1 MPKKAKSSKRRA
13 FYKSPPPKRAADI
26 LSADQKRAS
35 GILPEDPSLQ
45 TRSTPQRAS
54 GILPE
59 DPSLKAKS
67 VLPAGRRQHVADLP
81 HAHPVAT
88 SHFTLREDGSIGAPA
103 SGTACSKLPP
113 NAVLEAGAPPSTL
126 NPQPSTLPRLIFSS
140 EKIWLYCGNC
150 LELLDAIAAKYPDGR
165 FDAIFADPP
174 YFLSNGGITCHAGKM
189 VKVDKGDWD
198 KSRGPEL
205 NHEFNTEWL
214 RRCQRVLKPNGTIWV
229 TGTHHVIFSIGYALQ
244 QLGFKILNDIAW
256 EKPNPPPNLSCRYF
270 THSTETVLWAAKN
283 EKSKH
288 VFNYQEM
295 RKVTGKQMKTVW
307 RKEEFEGRAVLPRR
321 PDIGD
326 AQQRVPTVEDPQPST
341 NNPQLSPAW
350 TLSAPSTGEKSFG
363 KHPTQKPVTLVERC
377 LLASTDEGDLVL
389 DPFLGNGTTA
399 VASLRLKRGCVGIE
413 LDLHHVEIAARRADR
428 EIIEIW
434 LRNFRVRAEISV
446 IGRAELPLRHDP
458 QLSTLNP
465 QPSEID
471 LDLFSD
477 SINGSRAM
485 DDKPQVPTE
494 RIFHECKFVFL
505 SCAQVERGAV
515 VHTTVDIS
523 LQEAW
528 AKTPTGKK
536 RETTHVVRCETEIF
550 RVKSS

>member
-1 MPKKAKSSKRRA
+1 VTRKTQGVTGKTKP
-13 FYKSPPPKRAADI
+13 FYKSPPPQGWSSGFSLPKSGKQKSDK
-26 LSADQKRAS
+26 LKFELQPSA
-35 GILPEDPSLQ
+35 
-45 TRSTPQRAS
+45 
-54 GILPE
+54 
-59 DPSLKAKS
+59 
-67 VLPAGRRQHVADLP
+67 
-81 HAHPVAT
+81 
-88 SHFTLREDGSIGAPA
+88 HFTLREDGSIAPA
-103 SGTACSKLPP
+103 PFGVHASACPAQSETGGGDTLKR
-113 NAVLEAGAPPSTL
+113 GHQTPPST
-126 NPQPSTLPRLIFSS
+126 QVAPRLAFSDS
-140 EKIWLYCGNC
+140 ARGIWLYHGNC

-198 KSRGPEL
+198 VSRGPEL
-205 NHEFNTEWL
+205 NHEFNRAWL
-214 RRCQRVLKPNGTIWV
+214 ERCQRVLKPNGTIWV

-307 RKEEFEGRAVLPRR
+307 RDVTSDECRVTREEGASEITSPATRH
-321 PDIGD
+321 
-326 AQQRVPTVEDPQPST
+326 
-341 NNPQLSPAW
+341 LSPIW
-350 TLSAPSTGEKSFG
+350 TITAPGTDEKTHG
-363 KHPTQKPVTLVERC
+363 KHPTQKPTALVERC
-377 LLASTDEGDLVL
+377 LLASTNEGDLVL

-434 LRNFRVRAEISV
+434 LRHFRVRVEISV
-446 IGRAELPLRHDP
+446 FGRAGSPLHAAATRHSSRVTP
-458 QLSTLNP
+458 Q
-465 QPSEID
+465 ID

-528 AKTPTGKK
+528 AKTPNGKK
-536 RETTHVVRCETEIF
+536 RETTHIVRCETEIL
-550 RVKSS
+550 RIKSQ

>member
-1 MPKKAKSSKRRA
+1 VPKKSPKAEARIQNPEIRSGKTKP
-13 FYKSPPPKRAADI
+13 FYKSPPPKPKGRAA
-26 LSADQKRAS
+26 LSTLRSSSATEDGPRRQADQQVS
-35 GILPEDPSLQ
+35 PTNDI
-45 TRSTPQRAS
+45 
-54 GILPE
+54 
-59 DPSLKAKS
+59 
-67 VLPAGRRQHVADLP
+67 P
-81 HAHPVAT
+81 HAHLIAP
-88 SHFTLREDGSIGAPA
+88 SHFTLREDGQIQVGRAVPCAPSPENKPA
-103 SGTACSKLPP
+103 AGSGVPALPK
-113 NAVLEAGAPPSTL
+113 
-126 NPQPSTLPRLIFSS
+126 LIFSS
-140 EKIWLYCGNC
+140 DIPFVRLYCGNC

-198 KSRGPEL
+198 VSRGPEL

-244 QLGFKILNDIAW
+244 QLGYKILNDIAW

-288 VFNYQEM
+288 LFNYQEM

-307 RKEEFEGRAVLPRR
+307 RKEDIFTRINTNLPQIKN
-321 PDIGD
+321 PENPSESGSEEKKEIGD
-326 AQQRVPTVEDPQPST
+326 NSRQFASKAF
-341 NNPQLSPAW
+341 SPIW
-350 TLSAPSTGEKSFG
+350 TMSAPGSDEKTHG
-363 KHPTQKPVTLVERC
+363 KHPTQKPVALVERC
-377 LLASTDEGDLVL
+377 LLASTNEGDLVL

-399 VASLRLKRGCVGIE
+399 VASLRLKRGCVGVE
-413 LDLHHVEIAARRADR
+413 LDLYHIEIAARRADR

-434 LRNFRVRAEISV
+434 LRHFRIRIDISV
-446 IGRAELPLRHDP
+446 VGRAELLLRQAAQQHGP
-458 QLSTLNP
+458 TESQ
-465 QPSEID
+465 ID
-471 LDLFSD
+471 LAIFSD
-477 SINGSRAM
+477 SINGSRDMA
-485 DDKPQVPTE
+485 DVPEIQTD

-515 VHTTVDIS
+515 VHTTVDVS

-528 AKTPTGKK
+528 AKTPNGKK

-550 RVKSS
+550 RVKN

>member
-1 MPKKAKSSKRRA
+1 MP
-13 FYKSPPPKRAADI
+13 FI
-26 LSADQKRAS
+26 
-35 GILPEDPSLQ
+35 
-45 TRSTPQRAS
+45 
-54 GILPE
+54 
-59 DPSLKAKS
+59 
-67 VLPAGRRQHVADLP
+67 
-81 HAHPVAT
+81 
-88 SHFTLREDGSIGAPA
+88 
-103 SGTACSKLPP
+103 
-113 NAVLEAGAPPSTL
+113 
-126 NPQPSTLPRLIFSS
+126 RL
-140 EKIWLYCGNC
+140 YHGNC
-150 LELLDAIAAKYPDGR
+150 LELLDAIAAKYPEGR

-198 KSRGPEL
+198 VSRGPEL
-205 NHEFNTEWL
+205 NHEFNVEWL

-288 VFNYQEM
+288 VFNYAAM
-295 RKVTGKQMKTVW
+295 KAVSGKQMKTVW
-307 RKEEFEGRAVLPRR
+307 RGVGARHEALGAEDESTSSPT
-321 PDIGD
+321 PD
-326 AQQRVPTVEDPQPST
+326 ASS
-341 NNPQLSPAW
+341 LSPVW
-350 TLSAPSTGEKSFG
+350 TISAPSTGEKSFG
-363 KHPTQKPVTLVERC
+363 KHPTQKPIALVERC
-377 LLASTDEGDLVL
+377 LLASTNEGDLVL

-399 VASLRLKRGCVGIE
+399 VASLRLKRGCVGVE

-434 LRNFRVRAEISV
+434 LRHFRVRVEISV
-446 IGRAELPLRHDP
+446 IGRAGTPLPAAVPNANERRARSDAPYQRH
-458 QLSTLNP
+458 N
-465 QPSEID
+465 D
-471 LDLFSD
+471 LAIFPD
-477 SINGSRAM
+477 SINGSRDMA
-485 DDKPQVPTE
+485 DVPEIPTE

-505 SCAQVERGAV
+505 SCAHVERGAV

-528 AKTPTGKK
+528 AKTPNGKK

-550 RVKSS
+550 RIKNS